1 MASDPKVSYANAR
14 MKVLSSSDKGAPE
27 LFQVPNVTDFEDY
40 KKDYVHYLI
49 NAARKDP
56 PEGWKPTNENPKP
69 YPSAAR
75 MYKEHTRVRDS
86 WKETNEIIPR
96 GVPLSTSLEI
106 DQELSPSWSQPA
118 KKDLFH
124 ASYRNYIIHTARF
137 DPAYFNEKVE
147 EFKTYAAKNR
157 LNHLNASLYSFSIG
171 YVQITKDQQK
181 YLFECIADKKDCEM
195 TLDNSHPERC
205 CAPGLFTINNGCTS
219 LSFNF
224 GWFEYKKD
232 DTQVVTDVRFL
243 YSRLPREVIEFF
255 ESLPIL
261 FSDSAD
267 IKAEMMSYYLRR
279 LFDVDINFKV
289 LDIGSL
295 AIATGCKTK
304 DTTLFGLSV
313 IVDGEPFPDG
323 IQNMDNFWV
332 RDSGKIPKE
341 AESYLREKFMML
353 NKVFS
358 TLFGLF
364 LRQTF
369 PDPDIVLSITEMS
382 QLEFVYFFSEFIG
395 QALIGSDNTKSI
407 VNCATREDMIKT
419 IADSGNKFVQ
429 PLCDLLADN
438 PVAQEGGARYLH
450 GNRFNFVS
458 KQYDVIRRLDL
469 HMFQCKVPNQDIN
482 IDQLTYRIL
491 YKRDVVFD
499 NSGVPAKDVGLLPNP
514 EFANT
519 IYSLDLDNIVKL
531 DRQFERDLVPALE
544 EWARLNI
551 PKIKMLLTELRGLS
565 TDLLAKF
572 WVPKVRI
579 YESLRGIYYRMTGD
593 YISVVELDRSI
604 AVRVTNTRSH
614 HENLESKK
622 KYELDKAGKCFKSMA
637 KREFKLQSMRVDFMN
652 HKYQRGKDRVGIHQ
666 EVMGNIPGSNNRKN
680 YFKRVKSTQ
689 RLNRRRDE
697 NSDSWVGRNESKR
710 LKQADVLVNRSHNL
724 SGSSSGSSA
733 HHSKD
738 LRHRLNYQRSKQ

>member
-1 MASDPKVSYANAR
+1 MASDPKKDYINAR
-14 MKVLSSSDKGAPE
+14 SKVLSTSDKCAPE
-27 LFQVPNVTDFEDY
+27 LFQVPNVIDF
-40 KKDYVHYLI
+40 KDYMEGYVDYLVKV
-49 NAARKDP
+49 ARKDP

-69 YPSAAR
+69 EVSAAR
-75 MYKEHTRVRDS
+75 VYKEHTRVRDS
-86 WKETNEIIPR
+86 WKEINKIIPR

-106 DQELSPSWSQPA
+106 DQKHTPSWNQPA
-118 KKDLFH
+118 EKDLFQ
-124 ASYRNYIIHTARF
+124 ASYKNYIIHTARF

-157 LNHLNASLYSFSIG
+157 LNHLNASSYSFTIG
-171 YVQITKDQQK
+171 YVHISKDQQK
-181 YLFECIADKKDCEM
+181 YLFNCIADKKDCEL
-195 TLDNSHPERC
+195 TLDASNPC
-205 CAPGLFTINNGCTS
+205 CVPGLFTINNGCTS

-224 GWFEYKKD
+224 GWFEYKRG
-232 DTQVVTDVRFL
+232 DTPVVTNVRFL
-243 YSRLPREVIEFF
+243 YSRLPREVIDFF
-255 ESLPIL
+255 KSLPLL
-261 FSDSAD
+261 FSETAD
-267 IKAEMMSYYLRR
+267 LKAQMLNYYLGR
-279 LFDVDINFKV
+279 LFDVDIKFKV
-289 LDIGSL
+289 FDIGSL
-295 AIATGCKTK
+295 AIATGCKTV
-304 DTTLFGLSV
+304 DPTLFGLSV
-313 IVDGEPFPDG
+313 IIDGEPFPDG
-323 IQNMDNFWV
+323 LQSMDNFWV

-341 AESYLREKFMML
+341 AESYLREQFMMM
-353 NKVFS
+353 NKAFA

-364 LRQTF
+364 MRQTF

-382 QLEFVYFFSEFIG
+382 QLEFIYFFSEFIG
-395 QALIGSDNTKSI
+395 QALIGSNHRKSI
-407 VNCATREDMIKT
+407 GNCATREDMIKK
-419 IADSGNKFVQ
+419 IADPSNKFVQ

-450 GNRFNFVS
+450 ESRFNFVS

-469 HMFQCKVPNQDIN
+469 HMFQCKVPNQDMD
-482 IDQLTYRIL
+482 IDKLSYRIL

-519 IYSLDLDNIVKL
+519 IYSLDFDNIVKL

-544 EWARLNI
+544 EWGRLNI
-551 PKIKMLLTELRGLS
+551 PGIKRLLTELRGLP

-604 AVRVTNTRSH
+604 ATRVTNTRNH
-614 HENLESKK
+614 HENLENKK
-622 KYELDKAGKCFKSMA
+622 KYELEKAGKHFKPMA

-652 HKYQRGKDRVGIHQ
+652 HKYQRSKDRVGIHQ

-680 YFKRVKSTQ
+680 YFKRVKKDQ

-697 NSDSWVGRNESKR
+697 NSDLWIGKNESRR
-710 LKQADVLVNRSHNL
+710 LKQTDVLVNRSYNI

-738 LRHRLNYQRSKQ
+738 LRHKLDYQRSKQ